1 MKRLIFVLLL
11 TLSLIIAVSCTSP
24 QDKEN
29 MEKKSSSINSLNLSE
44 IV

>member
-11 TLSLIIAVSCTSP
+11 TLSLIISVSCTSP

-29 MEKKSSSINSLNLSE
+29 MEQKSSSINSLNLYE
-44 IV
+44 IA